1 MFDLSQYQEHRVLHV
16 ISGHQLSKTIGIALL
31 DKLVVSDAL
40 EGLNSSM
47 KSYMEN
53 LFPQT

>member
-16 ISGHQLSKTIGIALL
+16 ISGHQLSMTIRIALL